1 MPKHKFI
8 TWMAYLNRLPTMDK
22 LESWGMS
29 VRGTCY
35 NCQMEVETRDH
46 LFFGYNYAKDVW
58 KQVLQLYGMSREVR
72 S

>member
-1 MPKHKFI
+1 
-8 TWMAYLNRLPTMDK
+8 MDK

-46 LFFGYNYAKDVW
+46 LFFGYSYAKDVW
-58 KQVLQLYGMSREVR
+58 KQVLQLYGMSTEVR